1 MDSLS
6 SAQDR
11 FFGDFLADY
20 DDFLFDTPVGDIED
34 ITNIAVVSHNRSL
47 LQNIDEPS
55 DDNIVSNESSPLKR
69 RKTALDD
76 DDSEKVTTEAEGTK
90 QKQHTHLQRPQER
103 QSRAAYHRSRSALV
117 IPHEPP
123 IAKKM
128 KVQADVVP
136 QAESSIKEGESNR
149 SHCLHTDQDI
159 ISFAIDLHKAF
170 NCGNMD
176 IVNSLIDQFC
186 VPGFVFRTSFSDNDR
201 IGRDNYKN
209 LFSALLQDHPDR
221 LHTMKYSKLVR
232 DKQSQGRYLAVK
244 VSYEGTKC
252 TFARNELDLLLEQ
265 HRPDVLQAIGADES
279 IALRMQRFERT
290 RTPYT
295 YSGVTWMRYALTDDN
310 MLSEVML
317 TRKLTSCEVMPDPED

>member
-1 MDSLS
+1 
-6 SAQDR
+6 
-11 FFGDFLADY
+11 
-20 DDFLFDTPVGDIED
+20 
-34 ITNIAVVSHNRSL
+34 VSHNRSL

-55 DDNIVSNESSPLKR
+55 DDNIISNESSPLKR
-69 RKTALDD
+69 RKRALDD
-76 DDSEKVTTEAEGTK
+76 DSDKVITEAEGTK
-90 QKQHTHLQRPQER
+90 EKQHTHLQHIHPQER
-103 QSRAAYHRSRSALV
+103 QSRAAYRGSRSPA
-117 IPHEPP
+117 

-136 QAESSIKEGESNR
+136 QEESSVKKGESNR

-176 IVNSLIDQFC
+176 IVNCLIDQFC

-201 IGRDNYKN
+201 IGRDNYKS